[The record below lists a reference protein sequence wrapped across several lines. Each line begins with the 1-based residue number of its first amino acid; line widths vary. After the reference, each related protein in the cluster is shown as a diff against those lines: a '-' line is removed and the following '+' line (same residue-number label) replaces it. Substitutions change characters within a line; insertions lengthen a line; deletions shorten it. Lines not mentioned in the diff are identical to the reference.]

1 MTCQKKFTAL
11 TRRQFLG
18 TAGLGLIV
26 RGRRKYMLDN
36 HTLAF
41 KIYSDKGAIA
51 GRSFENRLTRQ
62 TFTLPSE
69 LFHIKFDD
77 GSIISS
83 SVMDLKYIKSA
94 AGSIGILF
102 SSEDGLY
109 VSVLYT
115 LNKKS
120 HYLRKQ
126 ISLLQKTGAGKRIIY
141 AGLENWQGV
150 KCGWNSPQP
159 DALPYGSHP
168 VWCETLWTGVEFVTA
183 FNEFNPDGFILGSRP
198 GGITAGPGWTHLHS
212 TVTGV
217 AEKGRARDSFLK
229 YIDDIRISPPRMV
242 ACYNSWWTLPKVVRQ
257 SDNLALIKELR
268 AGMYDR
274 HGLFFDI
281 VTTDMGWSNPR
292 SIWEIDRSVLP
303 QGFDDIRGIVEPA
316 GGRLGIWMSPSETY
330 PPVCDYEWA
339 EKNGYTVVSSDTKKL
354 PGARLGLSLA
364 DPKYRSETKEQL
376 KKLIRENNLG
386 HIKYDGFK
394 AMEFSPHHNLLP
406 GEDSVEPLAGYSL
419 ELLSTSKEA
428 DPKLVTEPTY
438 MNSIYNYISPWII
451 KFSDT
456 VWANAEDCVVGIG
469 PAPEYRESHT
479 NAREYMVFRTIDQ
492 IWLPQ
497 NAMQYF
503 DIIHVDDNEGF
514 ANHAAMAFGRGRFFI
529 STYLNPK
536 LMSDDDWRIYIG
548 LLRWAKNNSDILRN
562 TEVIRS
568 HVENGEP
575 YLYAHWLENRGIL
588 AVRNPSNENSEY
600 HIDLK
605 KTGAPA
611 TLTDAVCYTQYPYRR
626 GIADGLTGTS
636 TFKVDLAPWELL
648 FIEITEHAGLK
659 ETIAV
664 GARWYRG
671 ADDSMLIVPDPG
683 LTSVGLL
690 EPGKTLKKLPVV
702 TRQQDVPQGKLNII
716 LITQLP
722 ESQWLKSKQRTTAL
736 IPFRYPME
744 PTSDNILTVREK
756 EWKEIRWSTVKSFE
770 FRLECSVTIPSGGSG
785 RILLLVQF
793 PGRNPCPSGC
803 EAWIDGD
810 QVKPEEKR
818 SEEHIGYF
826 DWKGELRQYESEW
839 CWYICTVPAG
849 SHSIRFKG
857 KAGHPDPLFGLWLW
871 NEYDFSGWK
880 QQIQSSCSDPAMP
893 QYRDHTE
900 RRGICLL
907 KPKVK
912 TI

>member
-1 MTCQKKFTAL
+1 MARQKKFTAL

-18 TAGLGLIV
+18 TAGLGILV
-26 RGRRKYMLDN
+26 GGRRKYMLDN
-36 HTLAF
+36 HALAF
-41 KIYSDKGAIA
+41 QIYSVKGAIA
-51 GRSFENRLTRQ
+51 GRLFENRLTRQ
-62 TFTLPSE
+62 TFTLPAE
-69 LFHIKFDD
+69 IFNFRFDD
-77 GSIISS
+77 GSTVTS

-94 AGSIGILF
+94 AGSIELLF
-102 SSEDGLY
+102 SNEAGFY
-109 VSVLYT
+109 VSVMYT
-115 LNKKS
+115 LQKHS

-126 ISLLQKTGAGKRIIY
+126 ISFLQKTGTGKRIIY
-141 AGLENWQGV
+141 AELENWQGA
-150 KCGWNSPQP
+150 KCGWKSPQP

-168 VWCETLWTGVEFVTA
+168 VWCETLWAGVEFVTA
-183 FNEFNPDGFILGSRP
+183 FNEYSTDGFILGSRP
-198 GGITAGPGWTHLHS
+198 GGITPGPVWNSLHS
-212 TVTGV
+212 TVAGV
-217 AEKGRARDSFLK
+217 SEKGRARESFLK
-229 YIDDIRISPPRMV
+229 YIDEIRISPPCIV

-257 SDNLALIKELR
+257 SDNLALIKELL

-281 VTTDMGWSNPR
+281 ITTDMGWSDPR
-292 SIWEIDRSVLP
+292 SIWETDRSVLP

-339 EKNGYTVVSSDTKKL
+339 AKNGYTVVSSDTKKL
-354 PGARLGLSLA
+354 PGPRLGLSLA
-364 DPKYRSETKEQL
+364 DPKYRNETKEQL

-394 AMEFSPHHNLLP
+394 AMEFIPHHNLIP

-419 ELLSTSKEA
+419 ELLKISKEA
-428 DPKLVTEPTY
+428 NPQLITEPTY
-438 MNSIYNYISPWII
+438 MNSIYNYVSPWII
-451 KFSDT
+451 KYSDT

-479 NAREYMVFRTIDQ
+479 NAREFMVFRTIDQ

-536 LMSDDDWRIYIG
+536 LMSDVDWRIYTG
-548 LLRWAKNNSDILRN
+548 LLRWARKNSDILRN
-562 TEVIRS
+562 TVVIRS
-568 HVENGEP
+568 HVEKGDP

-588 AVRNPSNENSEY
+588 AVRNPSNENREY
-600 HIDLK
+600 HIDLNE
-605 KTGAPA
+605 TGAPA

-626 GIADGLTGTS
+626 GIATGLTGTS

-648 FIEITEHAGLK
+648 FIEVTEYAGLR
-659 ETIAV
+659 EPIAV

-671 ADDSMLIVPDPG
+671 TDDAMLIVPDPG
-683 LTSVGLL
+683 VTEVTLP
-690 EPGKTLKKLPVV
+690 EPGKALKTLPVIA
-702 TRQQDVPQGKLNII
+702 RKHNNPEGKLEDMSVQ
-716 LITQLP
+716 QLP
-722 ESQWLKSKQRTTAL
+722 ESQWLEAKQRTTAL
-736 IPFRYPME
+736 FPFRYPME
-744 PTSDNILTVREK
+744 PTPENIRLLKEK
-756 EWKEIRWSTVKSFE
+756 EWKDIRWTRVKSIEFE
-770 FRLECSVTIPSGGSG
+770 LECSVTIPSGGSG
-785 RILLLVQF
+785 RLLLLVQY
-793 PGRNPCPSGC
+793 PGRNPCPSDC
-803 EAWIDGD
+803 ETWIDGD

-826 DWKGELRQYESEW
+826 DWKSELRQYESEW
-839 CWYICTVPAG
+839 SWYICNVPEG
-849 SHSIRFKG
+849 SHRIRFKV
-857 KAGHPDPLFGLWLW
+857 KAGHPDPLLGLWLW
-871 NEYDFSGWK
+871 NEYDLSGWK
-880 QQIQSSCSDPAMP
+880 QQIPSSCSDPAMP
-893 QYRDHTE
+893 QYRDHIE

-907 KPKVK
+907 KPKSE